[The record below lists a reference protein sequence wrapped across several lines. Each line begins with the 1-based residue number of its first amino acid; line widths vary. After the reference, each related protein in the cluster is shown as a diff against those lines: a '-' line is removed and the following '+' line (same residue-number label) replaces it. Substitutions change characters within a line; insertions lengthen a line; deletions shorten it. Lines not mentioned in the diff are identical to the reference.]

1 MSLFKGWANSFA
13 VVFNT
18 FAELLPK
25 HTQKQLSPNST
36 AGLHSFKNTAKPWE
50 ERKTHLGLKQSQF
63 PALHS
68 PWNWSL
74 QISFNCIFSLWS
86 RAGRRPTCAVG
97 SVVPIEERIL
107 RSKGTKVSTA
117 FGLPHLTRTQV
128 ALTCIWGCKAGW
140 HAWAVISPGNL
151 MSLAGADV
159 HLLRLSE
166 SFKCATWRWCALVIN
181 NSHGTRSRVIRSTC
195 YRLAAINGKLSA

>member
-1 MSLFKGWANSFA
+1 MSHFKGWANSFA

-117 FGLPHLTRTQV
+117 YEASHIWHGHTWLWLVFG
-128 ALTCIWGCKAGW
+128 
-140 HAWAVISPGNL
+140 AVK
-151 MSLAGADV
+151 LAGM
-159 HLLRLSE
+159 HE
-166 SFKCATWRWCALVIN
+166 PWFPQEIWC
-181 NSHGTRSRVIRSTC
+181 R
-195 YRLAAINGKLSA
+195 